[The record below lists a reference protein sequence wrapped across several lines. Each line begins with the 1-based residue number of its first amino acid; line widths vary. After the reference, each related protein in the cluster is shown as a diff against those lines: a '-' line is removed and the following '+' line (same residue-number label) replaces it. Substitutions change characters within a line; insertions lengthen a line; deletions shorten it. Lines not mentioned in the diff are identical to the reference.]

1 MWIYYFILRGDF
13 SRFTWIFSLQNKYVL
28 NKFKEFKAH
37 VNNHIE
43 NTIRMQKKEDDG
55 VFHENERIA

>member
-1 MWIYYFILRGDF
+1 VISQDSHGF
-13 SRFTWIFSLQNKYVL
+13 FSLQKKYFI

-43 NTIRMQKKEDDG
+43 NTIRMLKKEDDG
-55 VFHENERIA
+55 VFRENERIS